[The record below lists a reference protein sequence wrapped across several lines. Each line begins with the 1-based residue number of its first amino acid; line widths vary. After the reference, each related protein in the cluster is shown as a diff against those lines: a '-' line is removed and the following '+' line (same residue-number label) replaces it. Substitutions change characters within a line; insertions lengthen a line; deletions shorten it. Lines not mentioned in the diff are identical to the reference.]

1 MKKSRYDRQRNWT
14 INVNNFQVFPERFS
28 RFAHSHSADMS
39 QFNVF
44 WAVFFLFF
52 RPSCL
57 SPTGAWIIKRKYCRP
72 PLAHTFISRLSSVEP
87 NTSLRIRV
95 CLQRNVVLNMQRNRV
110 SHRDRFRSSRY
121 TRTVST
127 IYTHLSAKSIRDD
140 GRQSHR
146 REGRTSVERFLI
158 FIRPEIRAER
168 GIEWTFPD
176 IL

>member
-1 MKKSRYDRQRNWT
+1 MIDSAIGRLTWT
-14 INVNNFQVFPERFS
+14 IFKFS
-28 RFAHSHSADMS
+28 QSDSRVLRIPTLRTCRNSTYSGLF
-39 QFNVF
+39 
-44 WAVFFLFF
+44 FFLFF

-110 SHRDRFRSSRY
+110 SHPDRFRSSRY

-158 FIRPEIRAER
+158 FVRPEIRAER
-168 GIEWTFPD
+168 GIEWTIPD